1 MWEKLK
7 YILTPKEKRKLFVL
21 SVIVVAGSFLELM
34 GVSIFMPFI
43 NIVMN
48 TDTIFE
54 TEYLY
59 KLYVLGDF
67 KNPIDF
73 VVATAGGIIF
83 IYIFKNIYL
92 SIEKN
97 AIYKYSYD
105 IQNRTSVGL
114 LKAYMKEPYTFHTS
128 KNMAELQRS
137 MQEDCDWFTKGI
149 IHLMELVAEVVVC
162 IVMGVYLLYVS
173 WSITLVVVG
182 LLAACILLF
191 TYIIKKYSKKL
202 AQDNQVYKGEIYKWM
217 NQALGG
223 IKEIKVL
230 SREDF
235 FVENYERYFSKYVI
249 GLRINRLIGILPK
262 YLVETVCMVGL
273 MGAIMGKI
281 LLGQVELIDF
291 LPQLSVFAVAAFRLM
306 PSVGRINEHLSS
318 FLYSLPSL
326 ELIYNDL
333 KNVANLHGEKKII
346 DSEWKLEK
354 KIQVSQISYHYPDSE
369 ENILEDVSL
378 EIEKGKMVAFIG
390 PSGAGKTTLIDI
402 LLGVLEPQKGEIL
415 ADGMDIEKNL
425 GTWQKEIGYIPQVI
439 YLSDDTIRNNIAFGV
454 EADRIDEEAIE
465 AALKQSQLYDFI
477 QMLPNGLNTL
487 VGDRG
492 VRLSGGQRQRIGIAR
507 ALYHNPEILVLDE
520 ATSALDNETETAVM
534 EAINGLQGIK
544 TMIIIAHRLTTIR
557 NADVIY
563 EVSQGKVRKVSKEE
577 VYGKEE

>member
-7 YILTPKEKRKLFVL
+7 YILTFKEKKKLFVL
-21 SVIVVAGSFLELM
+21 SVIVIFGSFLELM

-43 NIVMN
+43 NIVM
-48 TDTIFE
+48 DTERIFE
-54 TEYLY
+54 TDYLY
-59 KLYVLGDF
+59 KLYVFCGF
-67 KNPIDF
+67 KSPTDF
-73 VVATAGGIIF
+73 VVATAGCIIF

-97 AIYKYSYD
+97 AIYKYSYN

-114 LKAYMKEPYTFHTS
+114 LKAYMKEPYSFHTS

-162 IVMGVYLLYVS
+162 IVMGIYLLYVS

-333 KNVANLHGEKKII
+333 KNVENLHGEKKII

-369 ENILEDVSL
+369 ENILEDVSF

-454 EADRIDEEAIE
+454 ETDRIDEEAIE

-557 NADVIY
+557 NADIIY

-577 VYGKEE
+577 VYGKE